1 MAQVINT
8 NVASLNSQ
16 RNLTSSQASL
26 TTSLQRLSSGLRINS
41 AKDDAAGLAISERFT
56 SQIRGNTTA
65 ARNANDGI
73 SLAQT
78 AEGGLSTAG
87 DLLQRIRELA
97 VQSANGTNSDSDR
110 KSIQN
115 EVSALSQEL
124 DRVANTTQFNGQ
136 NVLDGSLTSAQF
148 QVGANS
154 GQTITVGVG
163 SAKATDIGNNT
174 ATSAYGNAT
183 DGKSM
188 SDATGFAGGAAGNT
202 NLVTQQTLTMRSA
215 GGVSTTVQVAAG
227 DSAKKIAASVNGQ
240 SGSSG
245 VTATASTSA
254 TLAGL
259 GDGSYQFSLRG
270 ANSIANDAQ
279 SKPVT
284 ISAQVKG
291 GDLSALAQAINAQS
305 GTTNITASIKT
316 SADGTTKEIALVNS
330 NGDDIKLQNT
340 NTAADD
346 KLAAATIRGADKP
359 ANGSIP
365 AQKATEITIGAGGA
379 GDTVDATG
387 TPTYDAAAATVI
399 IGGHVDFSSDSGFSV
414 SSTANDNTVVAKST
428 GTVATAASELQSVAK
443 LDVSTVAGSNA
454 ALKTIDAALN
464 QINSNRAAL
473 GAIQNRFA
481 STIAN
486 LNTTTENLSASR
498 SRIQDTDFAAETAS
512 MTRGQILQQAG
523 TAMLAQ
529 ANSLPNGVLSL
540 LRG

>member
-16 RNLTSSQASL
+16 RNLTSSQANLS
-26 TTSLQRLSSGLRINS
+26 TSLQRLSSGLRINS

-154 GQTITVGVG
+154 GQTINVGVG
-163 SAKATDIGNNT
+163 SAKATDLGNNT
-174 ATSAYGNAT
+174 ATSAYGTTAISESIVGN
-183 DGKSM
+183 KNNV
-188 SDATGFAGGAAGNT
+188 DA
-202 NLVTQQTLTMRSA
+202 QTLTLNS
-215 GGVSTTVQVAAG
+215 GTGVSTNIAVKAN
-227 DSAKKIAASVNGQ
+227 DSAKAIAAAVNGQ

-245 VTATASTSA
+245 VKATATTTATLSGSDPTAGATATAMK
-254 TLAGL
+254 
-259 GDGSYQFSLRG
+259 DGSYQFTLRG
-270 ANSIANDAQ
+270 SNSVANDKESAA
-279 SKPVT
+279 VT

-291 GDLSALAQAINAQS
+291 GDVSSLAQAINAQS
-305 GTTNITASIKT
+305 GTTGISASVKMNTA
-316 SADGTTKEIALVNS
+316 GTAKEIVLSNS
-330 NGDDIKLQNT
+330 AGDDIQIQNT
-340 NTAADD
+340 NTATDD
-346 KLAAATIRGADKP
+346 GLATAFMRGADKP
-359 ANGSIP
+359 ASGTT
-365 AQKATEITIGAGGA
+365 AATIATGQTFGIGGTA
-379 GDTVDATG
+379 DTVDNTG
-387 TPTYDAAAATVI
+387 TAPVVNAGVGSSITV
-399 IGGHVDFSSDSGFSV
+399 GGHLDFSADSGFSV
-414 SSTANDNTVVAKST
+414 SSTT
-428 GTVATAASELQSVAK
+428 ATIVTATQASALQSVAK
-443 LDVSTVAGSNA
+443 LDVSTVEGSNA
-454 ALKTIDAALN
+454 ALKTIDSALN

-481 STIAN
+481 STISN
-486 LNTTTENLSASR
+486 LNTATENLSASR

-512 MTRGQILQQAG
+512 LTRGQILQQAG

>member
-1 MAQVINT
+1 MAQIINS
-8 NVASLNSQ
+8 NIQSLNSQ
-16 RNLTSSQASL
+16 RNLSSSQANLS
-26 TTSLQRLSSGLRINS
+26 TSLQRLSSGLRINS

-56 SQIRGNTTA
+56 SQIRGNQQA

-110 KSIQN
+110 ASIQN

-148 QVGANS
+148 QVGANAN
-154 GQTITVGVG
+154 QTINVGVQ
-163 SAKATDIGNNT
+163 SAKATDLGNNT
-174 ATSAYGNAT
+174 LKSGTGSTTTSLSQAVA
-183 DGKSM
+183 
-188 SDATGFAGGAAGNT
+188 GAAN
-202 NLVTQQTLTMRSA
+202 NVTGETLSITS
-215 GGVSTTVQVAAG
+215 GTGVSTDLSVAAG
-227 DSAKKIAASVNGQ
+227 DSAKKIAANINSLT
-240 SGSSG
+240 GSTG
-245 VTATASTSA
+245 VSAQASTQA
-254 TLAGL
+254 TITGIT
-259 GDGSYQFSLRG
+259 DGSVQFELRG
-270 ANSIANDAQ
+270 ANSTANDAN
-279 SKPVT
+279 SKAVT
-284 ISAQVKG
+284 VSAKVVG

-305 GTTNITASIKT
+305 GTTSVTASIKKDAAGAA
-316 SADGTTKEIALVNS
+316 SLVLS
-330 NGDDIKLQNT
+330 NNTGDDINITNKLEST
-340 NTAADD
+340 TTGLGAASI
-346 KLAAATIRGADKP
+346 AGASTP
-359 ANGSIP
+359 ANGTAAEIP
-365 AQKATEITIGAGGA
+365 AAVVAIPAGGA
-379 GDTVDATG
+379 TDAPITV
-387 TPTYDAAAATVI
+387 
-399 IGGHVDFSSDSGFSV
+399 GGKLTFSSDSGFSM
-414 SSTANDNTVVAKST
+414 KST
-428 GTVATAASELQSVAK
+428 GLAVLGEQDTAIGSDLQAVSK
-443 LDVSTVAGSNA
+443 LDVSSVDGANA
-454 ALKTIDAALN
+454 ALKTIDSALN

-498 SRIQDTDFAAETAS
+498 SRIQDTDFAQETAS
-512 MTRGQILQQAG
+512 LTRGQILQQAG

>member
-16 RNLTSSQASL
+16 RNLTSSQANLS
-26 TTSLQRLSSGLRINS
+26 TSLQRLSSGLRINS

-56 SQIRGNTTA
+56 SQIRGNQQA

-115 EVSALSQEL
+115 EVASLSKEL

-136 NVLDGSLTSAQF
+136 NVLDGSLTNTQF

-154 GQTITVGVG
+154 NQTINIGVQ
-163 SAKATDIGNNT
+163 SAKAGDLGNNT
-174 ATSAYGNAT
+174 IKAADSTATASAAVNA
-183 DGKSM
+183 
-188 SDATGFAGGAAGNT
+188 ATNQQAAETLAISSGAGIE
-202 NLVTQQTLTMRSA
+202 
-215 GGVSTTVQVAAG
+215 TTVQTTAGESARSVAA
-227 DSAKKIAASVNGQ
+227 KINALSN
-240 SGSSG
+240 SSG
-245 VTATASTSA
+245 VTALAKTTA
-254 TLAGL
+254 TLAQIGTEA
-259 GDGSYQFSLRG
+259 DGTITDPAASL
-270 ANSIANDAQ
+270 AVKFEMKSSNSEA
-279 SKPVT
+279 VT
-284 ISAQVKG
+284 ISASVKN

-305 GTTNITASIKT
+305 GNTNVTASVQVNQT
-316 SADGTTKEIALVNS
+316 NGQKELKLEN
-330 NGDDIKLQNT
+330 NTGDDINIVPGSSNAAMANT
-340 NTAADD
+340 Q
-346 KLAAATIRGADKP
+346 IRGADV
-359 ANGSIP
+359 A
-365 AQKATEITIGAGGA
+365 GAAGTAVALTAETTVGGR
-379 GDTVDATG
+379 
-387 TPTYDAAAATVI
+387 I
-399 IGGHVDFSSDSGFSV
+399 ELSSDSGFSV
-414 SSTANDNTVVAKST
+414 A
-428 GTVATAASELQSVAK
+428 GGATLLGSADVGSELASVDK
-443 LDVSTVAGSNA
+443 IDVSSVAGSNQ
-454 ALKTIDAALN
+454 ALLTIDAALN
-464 QINSNRAAL
+464 QVNKNRADL

-481 STIAN
+481 STISN
-486 LNTTTENLSASR
+486 LNTTTENLSSSR

-512 MTRGQILQQAG
+512 LTRGQILQQAG

>member
-1 MAQVINT
+1 MAQVINS
-8 NVASLNSQ
+8 NIASLNSQ
-16 RNLTSSQASL
+16 RNLSTSQASL
-26 TTSLQRLSSGLRINS
+26 STSLQRLSSGLRINS

-56 SQIRGNTTA
+56 SQIRGNQTA

-87 DLLQRIRELA
+87 DLLQRVRELA

-154 GQTITVGVG
+154 GQTINVGVQ

-174 ATSAYGNAT
+174 LTSSYGGTTSSESTATTSNNIALQVLTVTSG
-183 DGKSM
+183 
-188 SDATGFAGGAAGNT
+188 TGAVT
-202 NLVTQQTLTMRSA
+202 NVNVGL
-215 GGVSTTVQVAAG
+215 G
-227 DSAKKIAASVNGQ
+227 DSAKKVAENVNAL
-240 SGSSG
+240 SGTTG
-245 VTATASTSA
+245 VTATAKTTA
-254 TLAGL
+254 TLSGL
-259 GDGSYQFSLRG
+259 VAATDGSVQFQLRG
-270 ANSIANDAQ
+270 SNSIANDPNSTA
-279 SKPVT
+279 VT
-284 ISAQVKG
+284 ISAKVKG
-291 GDLSALAQAINAQS
+291 GDLSAVAQAINAQS
-305 GTTNITASIKT
+305 GTTGVTASVKLNAT
-316 SADGTTKEIALVNS
+316 TQVKEVVLQESAGNDISITNINTAS
-330 NGDDIKLQNT
+330 DDLLTAATLRGAEKPAT
-340 NTAADD
+340 NTD
-346 KLAAATIRGADKP
+346 
-359 ANGSIP
+359 P
-365 AQKATEITIGAGGA
+365 AQTPPAAIGAA
-379 GDTVDATG
+379 GS
-387 TPTYDAAAATVI
+387 ATV
-399 IGGHVDFSSDSGFSV
+399 GGHLDFSSDSGFTM
-414 SSTANDNTVVAKST
+414 SSTTTDIVA
-428 GTVATAASELQSVAK
+428 AAKGSDLQSVAK
-443 LDVSTVAGSNA
+443 IDVSTVEGSNK
-454 ALKTIDAALN
+454 ALKTIDSALN

-512 MTRGQILQQAG
+512 LTRGQILQQAG

>member
-16 RNLTSSQASL
+16 RNLTSSQANLS
-26 TTSLQRLSSGLRINS
+26 TSLQRLSSGLRINS

-154 GQTITVGVG
+154 GQTINIGVG
-163 SAKATDIGNNT
+163 SAKATDLGNNT
-174 ATSAYGNAT
+174 LAANYGDTASGATASA
-183 DGKSM
+183 SI
-188 SDATGFAGGAAGNT
+188 AGTAN
-202 NLVTQQTLTMRSA
+202 NVTAQTLSITS
-215 GGVSTTVQVAAG
+215 GTGTKTSVIVEAG
-227 DSAKKIAASVNGQ
+227 DSAKLIAANVNAQ
-240 SGSSG
+240 SGKSG
-245 VTATASTSA
+245 VNATATTNA
-254 TLAGL
+254 TLAGFGT
-259 GDGSYQFSLRG
+259 GDGSVQFTLRG
-270 ANSIANDAQ
+270 DNSVESDPNSTA
-279 SKPVT
+279 VT
-284 ISAQVKG
+284 ISAKIKG
-291 GDLSALAQAINAQS
+291 GDLSALAQSINAQS
-305 GTTNITASIKT
+305 GTTGI
-316 SADGTTKEIALVNS
+316 SATIALNADTNLKEIKLTNKSGA
-330 NGDDIKLQNT
+330 DIQITNT
-340 NTAADD
+340 NADTGTD
-346 KLAAATIRGADKP
+346 LLGAATLAGADKP
-359 ANGSIP
+359 VPGSSTPLAGAGVAIGANGTS
-365 AQKATEITIGAGGA
+365 
-379 GDTVDATG
+379 
-387 TPTYDAAAATVI
+387 ATV
-399 IGGHVDFSSDSGFSV
+399 GGHLDFSSDSGFTIASGAVDIITTSV
-414 SSTANDNTVVAKST
+414 GSD
-428 GTVATAASELQSVAK
+428 LQSVAK

-454 ALKTIDAALN
+454 ALKTIDSALN
-464 QINSNRAAL
+464 QINSNRASL

-481 STIAN
+481 STISN
-486 LNTTTENLSASR
+486 LNTATENLSASR

-512 MTRGQILQQAG
+512 LTRGQILQQAG